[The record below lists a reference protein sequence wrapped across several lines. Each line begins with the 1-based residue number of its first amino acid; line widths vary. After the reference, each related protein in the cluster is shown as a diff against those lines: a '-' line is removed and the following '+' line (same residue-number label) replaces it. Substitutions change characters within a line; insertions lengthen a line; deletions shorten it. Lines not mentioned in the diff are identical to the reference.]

1 MNASFSPDEIDLRNA
16 TISSLKKITPNLY
29 TLHYQNNYYLDEI
42 INKGVQNH
50 DEVKSF
56 CTEKFGIDFNFT
68 IEHSKNFACSSF
80 NVYNKKNQNLF
91 GRNLDYPYNS
101 PTLVVWTNPT
111 NGYKSISFVNGE
123 YIGIFEG
130 QEIVKERLLFS
141 VYDIMDGCN
150 EAGLA
155 ISLLKLT
162 KNQVHQDDPNKK
174 NITSSI
180 MMKAVLDYC
189 KNVEEA
195 VDFLNKYNLHD
206 MVEGS
211 SLHYLIADSQG
222 DSVIIEYIDN
232 KMLTI
237 KPYEIETV
245 KYLYL
250 TNFYLKKPIGPGNEN
265 GFDRYLILKEKLK
278 NDTIMEEENAMDLLI
293 DVRKT
298 STLWSNV
305 YNLNELTV
313 VTALR
318 QNYSIFYKFDVNKPN
333 ECIISQSYN

>member
-1 MNASFSPDEIDLRNA
+1 
-16 TISSLKKITPNLY
+16 
-29 TLHYQNNYYLDEI
+29 
-42 INKGVQNH
+42 
-50 DEVKSF
+50 
-56 CTEKFGIDFNFT
+56 
-68 IEHSKNFACSSF
+68 
-80 NVYNKKNQNLF
+80 
-91 GRNLDYPYNS
+91 
-101 PTLVVWTNPT
+101 
-111 NGYKSISFVNGE
+111 
-123 YIGIFEG
+123 
-130 QEIVKERLLFS
+130 
-141 VYDIMDGCN
+141 MDGCN

-222 DSVIIEYIDN
+222 NSVIIEYIDN

-265 GFDRYLILKEKLK
+265 GLDRYLILKEKLK

-298 STLWSNV
+298 TLWSNV

>member
-1 MNASFSPDEIDLRNA
+1 MESFFNFIYILFLVIIKMNASFSPEEIDLRNA

-42 INKGVQNH
+42 INKGVQNQ
-50 DEVKSF
+50 DEIKAF

-68 IEHSKNFACSSF
+68 INHSKNFDSCSSF

-91 GRNLDYPYNS
+91 GRNFDYPYNS

-123 YIGIFEG
+123 YVGIFEG
-130 QEIVKERLLFS
+130 QEIEKERLLFS

-155 ISLLKLT
+155 ISLLKLSKT
-162 KNQVHQDDPNKK
+162 QRVRQDDPNKN

-189 KNVEEA
+189 KNVKEA
-195 VDFLNKYNLHD
+195 IDFLNKYNLHD
-206 MVEGS
+206 MFEGS

-237 KPYEIETV
+237 KPM
-245 KYLYL
+245 K
-250 TNFYLKKPIGPGNEN
+250 
-265 GFDRYLILKEKLK
+265 
-278 NDTIMEEENAMDLLI
+278 
-293 DVRKT
+293 
-298 STLWSNV
+298 
-305 YNLNELTV
+305 
-313 VTALR
+313 
-318 QNYSIFYKFDVNKPN
+318 
-333 ECIISQSYN
+333 